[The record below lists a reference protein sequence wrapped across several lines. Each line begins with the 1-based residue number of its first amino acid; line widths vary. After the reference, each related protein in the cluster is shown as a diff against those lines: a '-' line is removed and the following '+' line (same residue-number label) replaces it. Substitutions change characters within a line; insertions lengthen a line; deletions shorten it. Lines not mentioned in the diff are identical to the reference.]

1 MIRIVSLNFHSGSC
15 TNAYLLKSIALKKIY
30 RASQPEVSR
39 YTLDDS
45 SGYACGGQSVLI
57 YLLPLTPTG
66 VAVVAIAANYL
77 WPILNTPRYT
87 VTLLM
92 TYNRPFSCSIYI
104 AKLLRL
110 LIQ

>member
-1 MIRIVSLNFHSGSC
+1 VHRASVQLRILKFPLRVLYKC
-15 TNAYLLKSIALKKIY
+15 LLVEVYRAQKKTY

-92 TYNRPFSCSIYI
+92 TY
-104 AKLLRL
+104 
-110 LIQ
+110 